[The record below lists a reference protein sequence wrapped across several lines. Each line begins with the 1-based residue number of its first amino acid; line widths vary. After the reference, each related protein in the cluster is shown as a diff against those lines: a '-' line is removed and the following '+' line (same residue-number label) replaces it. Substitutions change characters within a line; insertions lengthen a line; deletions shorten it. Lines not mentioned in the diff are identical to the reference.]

1 MIDAHKIEELTD
13 RELKDSSLFLVEIKI
28 STSNEIEV
36 VIDSDGSVDIDDCV
50 RLNRIIEDSLDREE
64 EDFELTVTSAGIGQP
79 LKLLRQYKKLT
90 GKIVEVV
97 LNNGTKIRGELR
109 GADEN
114 SITIAYKE
122 MRAVE
127 GKKRKQ
133 EFDTVTTYPLA
144 EVKSTREF
152 LDFK

>member
-1 MIDAHKIEELTD
+1 MIEIHKIEELAYK
-13 RELKDSSLFLVEIKI
+13 ELEGTPLFLVEVK
-28 STSNEIEV
+28 TNPSNEIEV

-50 RLNRIIEDSLDREE
+50 RLSRAIEESLDRED

-79 LKLLRQYKKLT
+79 LKLLRQYKKLV
-90 GKIVEVV
+90 GKPVEVV

-109 GADEN
+109 DADEN

-122 MRAVE
+122 MRTVE

-133 EFDTVTTYPLA
+133 EFDAVKTYPLC